1 MLLKKFLRGLAFVD
15 EEQRNYNNPL
25 AIKAPN
31 INRNRMTSPQFF
43 SISFR
48 MWPGWGGL
56 PVCNQI
62 SVYFSRGRVSY
73 AVRNVSNESIPI
85 RRGGKFVKL
94 LHS

>member
-48 MWPGWGGL
+48 M
-56 PVCNQI
+56 
-62 SVYFSRGRVSY
+62 
-73 AVRNVSNESIPI
+73 
-85 RRGGKFVKL
+85 
-94 LHS
+94 